1 MQGAWSLGEK
11 NIASKWNLMLC
22 FSSFP
27 EAAIFPVRFEWINH
41 LLILEAT
48 ESTHPPPLPFLNFS
62 KMMQQ
67 SMTIWAGS
75 GTIDKYNR
83 YFILLT

>member
-48 ESTHPPPLPFLNFS
+48 ESTHPPPLPFLNF
-62 KMMQQ
+62 KD
-67 SMTIWAGS
+67 AAAVYDNLS
-75 GTIDKYNR
+75 GFWNNR
-83 YFILLT
+83 QA